1 MISIFKPP
9 SQARSET
16 KQENSIA
23 AAQQQEQQWS
33 STNPQKW
40 KWKWN
45 PIKPASIRR
54 EKKATNYT
62 LRLLLNCS
70 FSSSLLHRKERGR
83 NATGDGHGDARR
95 HSQTS
100 LLAHWSRIQRDDD
113 VHTYGETTM
122 YIHTERRRC
131 TYWETTMYI
140 QRDYDVHLQRVYMQR
155 ETTVYIQ
162 RHYYVH
168 TESIQSVH
176 LEEHYYAH
184 TERWQCTYR
193 EDYYYVCTYNSR
205 EKDYVHTG
213 ESMAMHIEIWG
224 DRLCHFLLT
233 TLYDIIFLVMMMMM
247 IKYTCRGV
255 IVTKKNVVICWRTQ
269 H

>member
-95 HSQTS
+95 HSQTP

-122 YIHTERRRC
+122 YILRDDDVHTERIRC
-131 TYWETTMYI
+131 TYGETTMYI
-140 QRDYDVHLQRVYMQR
+140 YRECTCREKLLCTYRDITM
-155 ETTVYIQ
+155 YIQ
-162 RHYYVH
+162 RAYKVY
-168 TESIQSVH
+168 I
-176 LEEHYYAH
+176 
-184 TERWQCTYR
+184 
-193 EDYYYVCTYNSR
+193 
-205 EKDYVHTG
+205 
-213 ESMAMHIEIWG
+213 
-224 DRLCHFLLT
+224 
-233 TLYDIIFLVMMMMM
+233 
-247 IKYTCRGV
+247 
-255 IVTKKNVVICWRTQ
+255 
-269 H
+269 